1 MLKVIG
7 AVVVYGLALY
17 GLLEA
22 IEKLDARWDER
33 PSPKRA
39 KQATGDVKEA
49 VAGVSDPDPA
59 RASAT

>member
-17 GLLEA
+17 GVLEA

-33 PSPKRA
+33 PSPKPS

-49 VAGVSDPDPA
+49 ATGVSDPDPA
-59 RASAT
+59 RACAT